1 MSANGRYVVFSSLAS
16 DLVALPT
23 SGFGDVFVRDLKA
36 ATRVDSRPGP
46 WPHGDRMAPPE
57 TRFARIGDDRVAYQ
71 VVGEGPV
78 DLVYCSGTWNHVD
91 MRWEHP
97 RLANVMRRLAA
108 FSRVIV
114 FDRRGSG
121 ASDPLPLDEVATW
134 ERGTEDVLAVLDAAG
149 SEQAAIYGFADAGA
163 LALAFATT
171 HPDRASALVLN
182 STTARFLAGPDY
194 PAGLPDA
201 ALPAV
206 RELLGLWGTEDWV
219 RAVLPEVAADDDFR
233 RWYAKYLRACASPR
247 VVASHFEHM
256 MQVDVRHLLPRVRC
270 PTLVMHFEQA
280 RIPLPQ
286 GRWMAENIPGSRFET
301 LPGGDSQYFTED
313 QDRMLELIEEF
324 LTGIRHATASDRALA
339 TVLFT
344 DIARS
349 TDRTAALGDG
359 RWRVLLDRHD
369 ATVRRH
375 VLRLDGRLVRTT
387 GDGAIATFDRPAK
400 AIRCA
405 RAIVDDLRD
414 AGLELRAGLH
424 TGEVELRGDDVGG
437 IAVHIAA
444 RVMAEAEPGEVLVS
458 RTVRDLVMGS
468 AIALVDRGE
477 YALKGVPGTWQ
488 LFRVD

>member
-1 MSANGRYVVFSSLAS
+1 MG
-16 DLVALPT
+16 T
-23 SGFGDVFVRDLKA
+23 
-36 ATRVDSRPGP
+36 
-46 WPHGDRMAPPE
+46 PE
-57 TRFARIGDDRVAYQ
+57 TRFARVGEDRVAYQ
-71 VVGEGPV
+71 VVGAGPV

-97 RLANVMRRLAA
+97 RLANVLRRLAA

-134 ERGTEDVLAVLDAAG
+134 ERGSEDVLAVLDAAG
-149 SEQAAIYGFADAGA
+149 SERATIYGFADAGA
-163 LALAFATT
+163 LALAFATA
-171 HPDRASALVLN
+171 HPDRVSALVLN
-182 STTARFLAGPDY
+182 STTARFMAAPDY
-194 PAGLPDA
+194 PAGLPESGLSDVRQ
-201 ALPAV
+201 LLAV
-206 RELLGLWGTEDWV
+206 WGTEDWV

-247 VVASHFEHM
+247 VVATHFEQM
-256 MQVDVRHLLPRVRC
+256 MRMDIRHLLPLVTC
-270 PTLVMHFEQA
+270 STLVMHFEQA
-280 RIPLPQ
+280 RIPLAQ
-286 GRWMAENIPGSRFET
+286 GRWLADHIPGSRFEM

-313 QDRMLELIEEF
+313 QDRMLGLIEEV
-324 LTGIRHATASDRALA
+324 LTGIRHAATPDRVVA

-344 DIARS
+344 DIVRS
-349 TDRTAALGDG
+349 TDRSAELGDG
-359 RWRVLLDRHD
+359 RWRVVLDHHD

-387 GDGAIATFDRPAK
+387 GDGAVATFERPAK

-414 AGLELRAGLH
+414 AAIEIRAGLH
-424 TGEVELRGDDVGG
+424 AGEVELRGDDVGG

-444 RVMAEAEPGEVLVS
+444 RVMAEAEPGEVVVS

-468 AIALVDRGE
+468 PIMLADRGE
-477 YALKGVPGTWQ
+477 HALKGVPGTWQ
-488 LFRVD
+488 LFRVES